1 MTHDGRPSLLEPSRL
16 EPVEL
21 DLRRVFLVGIA
32 LWVVALGV
40 TTGLTVWGDLE
51 GRMPWICALGLVLG
65 GMALLWEHRRRRRE
79 AAQAELDAQDARR
92 RQDAAQAQASDQG
105 TDGA

>member
-32 LWVVALGV
+32 LWVVGLAV
-40 TTGLTVWGDLE
+40 TTVLTATGDLE
-51 GRMPWICALGLVLG
+51 GRMPWICLVGLVLG
-65 GMALLWEHRRRRRE
+65 GMALVWEHRRRRR
-79 AAQAELDAQDARR
+79 AADEG
-92 RQDAAQAQASDQG
+92 DAATPASE
-105 TDGA
+105 APPV